1 MARSGG
7 YALTT
12 ADGARAIAARI
23 RRRDVTA
30 TEVVSD
36 HLGRLDEARRTIG
49 GVAWSDDERVL
60 VEAGAADDVVA
71 RGDVVLG
78 PLHGVPVTVKDWI
91 DVAGFPVRGRERSY
105 RDRRPEHDATV
116 VTRLPRCGG
125 RDRDREDRRPG

>member
-1 MARSGG
+1 MARWGG

-12 ADGARAIAARI
+12 ADGARAIAGRI

-30 TEVVSD
+30 TEVVTD
-36 HLGRLDEARRTIG
+36 HLGWLDEARRTIG

-60 VEAGAADDVVA
+60 VEAGAADGVVA

-91 DVAGFPVRGRERSY
+91 DVEGFPCAAGSVSY
-105 RDRRPEHDATV
+105 RDRRPEQDATV
-116 VTRLPRCGG
+116 VKRLRAL
-125 RDRDREDRRPG
+125 RVRS